1 MIRCRSRRPDANLD
15 DPVMQSPTLSHPSP
29 SPSPQGGGELPE
41 RIDPSTR
48 HVFLDATDPAFFQN
62 PYAAFERIRAVAPV
76 FYWEQLG
83 MWCLTGYEGVNG
95 IFRDRRFGREILHV
109 ATREEL
115 GLPEPPEH
123 VRPFYDVDN
132 LSMIARE
139 PPVHTR
145 LRTLV
150 NRAFVSR
157 QIERL
162 RPRVAELAHR
172 LIDGFADK
180 RSIDLIEAYCTPIPV
195 TVIAELL
202 GVPVEEGPRL
212 VDWSHRMVAMYTPGR
227 NRAIEDAAVTAT
239 QEFVAFLKDYVAAR
253 RKNPRDDLI
262 SHLIAAESAGQKL
275 SEDELIAG
283 TIQLLN
289 AGHEATVHSIGNA
302 VKAILES
309 NESPAALFS
318 SDEST
323 AALCE
328 EALRFDPP
336 LHFFDRYALEAVEV
350 EGVRLKK
357 GEKIGLLLAAAN
369 RDPSR
374 WPHADRFDPSRPVLP
389 NIAFGAG
396 IHFCIGAPLACLEM
410 QVALPILFER
420 LPNLRL
426 ASPPLYRNAWHF
438 HGLEALQVDW

>member
-1 MIRCRSRRPDANLD
+1 VS
-15 DPVMQSPTLSHPSP
+15 
-29 SPSPQGGGELPE
+29 
-41 RIDPSTR
+41 
-48 HVFLDATDPAFFQN
+48 LDATAAAFFQN
-62 PYAAFERIRAVAPV
+62 PYATFERIRAVAPV
-76 FYWEQLG
+76 FFWEELG
-83 MWCLTGYEGVNG
+83 MWCLTEYEAVNNV
-95 IFRDRRFGREILHV
+95 FRDRRFGREILHV
-109 ATREEL
+109 ATREEV
-115 GLPEPPEH
+115 GLAEPPEH
-123 VRPFYDVDN
+123 VRPFYDIDN

-157 QIERL
+157 QIEKL

-172 LIDGFADK
+172 LIDGFAEK
-180 RSIDLIEAYCTPIPV
+180 RSVDLIEAYCTPIPV

-202 GVPVEEGPRL
+202 GVPPEEGPRL

-227 NRAIEDAAVTAT
+227 NRAIEDAAVRAT
-239 QEFVAFLKDYVAAR
+239 EEFVAFLKVYVR
-253 RKNPRDDLI
+253 ERKKNPRDDLI

-309 NESPAALFS
+309 NEAPQAFFS
-318 SDEST
+318 SGDST
-323 AALCE
+323 AAVCE

-336 LHFFDRYALEAVEV
+336 LHFFDRYALESLEV
-350 EGVRLKK
+350 EGVRLRK
-357 GEKIGLLLAAAN
+357 GEKIGLILAAAN
-369 RDPSR
+369 RDPTR
-374 WPHADRFDPSRPVLP
+374 WENADRFDPSRPLLP
-389 NIAFGAG
+389 NISFGAG
-396 IHFCIGAPLACLEM
+396 IHFCIGAPLARLEM
-410 QVALPILFER
+410 QVALPILFQR
-420 LPNLRL
+420 LPKLRI

-438 HGLEALQVDW
+438 HGLEALHATW

>member
-1 MIRCRSRRPDANLD
+1 MVDSARWVS
-15 DPVMQSPTLSHPSP
+15 
-29 SPSPQGGGELPE
+29 
-41 RIDPSTR
+41 
-48 HVFLDATDPAFFQN
+48 LDATDPAFYQN
-62 PYAAFERIRAVAPV
+62 PYAAFERIRATAPV

-83 MWCLTGYEGVNG
+83 MWCLTGYEAVNS

-115 GLPEPPEH
+115 GLPEPPKH

-172 LIDGFADK
+172 LIDGFSER
-180 RSIDLIEAYCTPIPV
+180 RSVDLIEAFCTPIPV

-212 VDWSHRMVAMYTPGR
+212 VDWSHKMVAMYTPGR

-239 QEFVAFLKDYVAAR
+239 QEFVAFLKHYVAAR

-309 NESPAALFS
+309 DESPAALFS
-318 SDEST
+318 NDEST

-336 LHFFDRYALEAVEV
+336 LHFFDRYALEPLGV

-369 RDPSR
+369 RDPFR
-374 WPHADRFDPSRPVLP
+374 WPRADRFDPSRPMLP
-389 NIAFGAG
+389 NISFGAG
-396 IHFCIGAPLACLEM
+396 IHFCIGAPLARLEM
-410 QVALPILFER
+410 QVALPILFQR

-426 ASPPLYRNAWHF
+426 SAPPSYRNAWHF

>member
-1 MIRCRSRRPDANLD
+1 
-15 DPVMQSPTLSHPSP
+15 
-29 SPSPQGGGELPE
+29 
-41 RIDPSTR
+41 
-48 HVFLDATDPAFFQN
+48 VFFWQ
-62 PYAAFERIRAVAPV
+62 E
-76 FYWEQLG
+76 LG
-83 MWCLTGYEGVNG
+83 MWCLTGYDAVNG
-95 IFRDRRFGREILHV
+95 VFRDRRFGREILHV
-109 ATREEL
+109 ASREEL
-115 GLPEPPEH
+115 GIPEPPEH
-123 VRPFYDVDN
+123 VRPFYEIDN

-157 QIERL
+157 QIEKL
-162 RPRVAELAHR
+162 RPRVAALANE
-172 LIDGFADK
+172 LIDGFET
-180 RSIDLIEAYCTPIPV
+180 RREVDLISAYCTPIPV

-212 VDWSHRMVAMYTPGR
+212 VNWSHRMVAMYTPGR
-227 NRAIEDAAVTAT
+227 NRAVEDAAVAAT
-239 QEFVAFLKDYVAAR
+239 EEFVAFLRDYVAAR

-262 SHLIAAESAGQKL
+262 SHLIAAEAEGQKL

-309 NESPAALFS
+309 RESPAALFS

-323 AALCE
+323 AAVCE

-336 LHFFDRYALEAVEV
+336 LHFFDRYALEDVEV
-350 EGVRLKK
+350 EGVRLRK
-357 GEKIGLLLAAAN
+357 GEKVGLILAAAN

-374 WPHADRFDPSRPVLP
+374 WDHADSFDPARPLLA
-389 NIAFGAG
+389 NISFGAG
-396 IHFCIGAPLACLEM
+396 IHFCIGAPLARLEM
-410 QVALPILFER
+410 QVALPALFRR

-426 ASPPLYRNAWHF
+426 AKEPHYRNAWHF
-438 HGLEALQVDW
+438 HGLESLPLDC